1 MNLKYKLVYLHMDNE
16 NKQLL
21 LEVIGEQ
28 YKHYNIKQNNGFM
41 GFFNN
46 IYKYY
51 QRNQGEYNNIQ
62 EINKKVVQESMG
74 FIQNN
79 VVQYAT
85 NSKAQERSDNLSLK
99 QVDATDLRYVKDDK
113 FDMKLKKRED
123 EFSGLM
129 NSGKPNDIDFSFNE
143 EEELPAADL
152 NKLLGQT
159 LADREKEL
167 KNVQRKYNKNGIDDA
182 AKWLKL
188 NEEEKEKGR
197 EKLKSKKTVSFN
209 MDELPQTDDKTVST
223 LLSKLKPVDTK
234 SGEVIELLNTIL
246 NNQKEILNLLKG
258 KKIEEV
264 EKKVEEVVDKKE
276 LIQEQTE

>member
-1 MNLKYKLVYLHMDNE
+1 
-16 NKQLL
+16 
-21 LEVIGEQ
+21 
-28 YKHYNIKQNNGFM
+28 
-41 GFFNN
+41 
-46 IYKYY
+46 
-51 QRNQGEYNNIQ
+51 
-62 EINKKVVQESMG
+62 MG
-74 FIQNN
+74 FIQKN

-85 NSKAQERSDNLSLK
+85 NTNMKERSDNISLK
-99 QVDATDLRYVKDDK
+99 QIDSTDLRYVKDDQ

-129 NSGKPNDIDFSFNE
+129 NSGKPDDIDFSFSKDD
-143 EEELPAADL
+143 ELPAADL

-159 LADREKEL
+159 LADREQEL

-197 EKLKSKKTVSFN
+197 EKLNSKKTVSFN
-209 MDELPQTDDKTVST
+209 IDDMPRADDETVST

-234 SGEVIELLNTIL
+234 SGDTIELLNTIL

-258 KKIEEV
+258 KKIDEV
-264 EKKVEEVVDKKE
+264 EKKVEEEVEKKE
-276 LIQEQTE
+276 LIQEQNE

>member
-1 MNLKYKLVYLHMDNE
+1 MNLKYKLVYLHMDYK

-28 YKHYNIKQNNGFM
+28 YKRHNIKQNNGFM

-74 FIQNN
+74 FIQKN

-85 NSKAQERSDNLSLK
+85 NSNVQERSDNLSLK
-99 QVDATDLRYVKDDK
+99 QVDVTDLRYVKDDK
-113 FDMKLKKRED
+113 FDMKLKARED

-129 NSGKPNDIDFSFNE
+129 NSGKPKDIDFSFNE
-143 EEELPAADL
+143 EEQLPAADL

-188 NEEEKEKGR
+188 NEEEKDTV
-197 EKLKSKKTVSFN
+197 KSKKTVSFN
-209 MDELPQTDDKTVST
+209 MNELPPTDDKTVST
-223 LLSKLKPVDTK
+223 LLSKLKPVKENT
-234 SGEVIELLNTIL
+234 GEVLVLLNTIL

-258 KKIEEV
+258 KKIEEM
-264 EKKVEEVVDKKE
+264 ENKVEEVVENKE
-276 LIQEQTE
+276 IIREPNE

>member
-1 MNLKYKLVYLHMDNE
+1 MNLKYKLVYLHMDDG

-21 LEVIGEQ
+21 LEVIGE
-28 YKHYNIKQNNGFM
+28 QNNGFM

-46 IYKYY
+46 IYKFY
-51 QRNQGEYNNIQ
+51 QRNQGEYQNIQ

-74 FIQNN
+74 FIQKN
-79 VVQYAT
+79 VVQYST
-85 NSKAQERSDNLSLK
+85 NNNMQERSDNISLK
-99 QVDATDLRYVKDDK
+99 QIDATDLRYVKDDK

-123 EFSGLM
+123 EFTGLM
-129 NSGKPNDIDFSFNE
+129 NAGKPDDIDFSFNKD
-143 EEELPAADL
+143 EELPAADL

-167 KNVQRKYNKNGIDDA
+167 ENVQRKYNKNGIKDV

-188 NEEEKEKGR
+188 NEEEKEKGIG
-197 EKLKSKKTVSFN
+197 KLNNKKTVSFN
-209 MDELPQTDDKTVST
+209 MDDIPQAEDKTVST

-234 SGEVIELLNTIL
+234 SDEAIELLNTIL
-246 NNQKEILNLLKG
+246 NNQKEILSLLKG

-264 EKKVEEVVDKKE
+264 EKKVEEVVENKKE
-276 LIQEQTE
+276 FTQEQNE

>member
-1 MNLKYKLVYLHMDNE
+1 MNLKYKLVYLHMDDG

-21 LEVIGEQ
+21 LEIIGEQ
-28 YKHYNIKQNNGFM
+28 YKHYNIKQNQGFM
-41 GFFNN
+41 GFYSN
-46 IYKYY
+46 IYKFY
-51 QRNQGEYNNIQ
+51 QRNQHEYRNIQ
-62 EINKKVVQESMG
+62 EVNKKIIQESIG
-74 FIQNN
+74 FIKKNITR
-79 VVQYAT
+79 YAT
-85 NSKAQERSDNLSLK
+85 NNNIQERSDNISLK
-99 QVDATDLRYVKDDK
+99 QIDSTDLRYVKDDK

-123 EFSGLM
+123 EFTGLM
-129 NSGKPNDIDFSFNE
+129 NAGKPDEIDFSFNKDD
-143 EEELPAADL
+143 ELPAADL

-167 KNVQRKYNKNGIDDA
+167 ENVQRKYNKNGIEDA

-197 EKLKSKKTVSFN
+197 EKLNKKTVSFN
-209 MDELPQTDDKTVST
+209 IDEIPQTEDKTVST

-258 KKIEEV
+258 KKLDEV
-264 EKKVEEVVDKKE
+264 EKKVQEEVEKKE
-276 LIQEQTE
+276 LIQEQNE